1 MDSQWFLIRAAALG
15 RQIYMRGKGIGIK
28 ALRSKFSYKGTNG
41 HQPDHVYTGSGKII
55 RFCV

>member
-1 MDSQWFLIRAAALG
+1 MDSQWFLIRAAAIG

-55 RFCV
+55 RF